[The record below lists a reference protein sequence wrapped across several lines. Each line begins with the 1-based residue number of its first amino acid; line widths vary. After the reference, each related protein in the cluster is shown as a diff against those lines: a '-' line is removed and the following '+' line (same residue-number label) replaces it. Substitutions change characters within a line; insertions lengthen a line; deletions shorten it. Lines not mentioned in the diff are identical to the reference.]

1 MATRVVFRLNSAGIR
16 EMLKEPAMQAEMHRR
31 AENVAAAARS
41 SAPVESGAYRDSIV
55 VTDEQQPT
63 RAVSHVGATV
73 DYAPIL
79 EARLGVLGRSLDA
92 AR

>member
-1 MATRVVFRLNSAGIR
+1 MATSVRFKLNSAGIR
-16 EMLKEPAMQAEMHRR
+16 EMLKSSGIAADMHRR
-31 AENVAAAARS
+31 AEQVAAAARS
-41 SAPVESGAYRDSIV
+41 SAPVESGDYKASIV

-73 DYAPIL
+73 EYAPII
-79 EARLGVLGRSLDA
+79 ESALGVLARSLDA

>member
-1 MATRVVFRLNSAGIR
+1 MATRILIRLNGGGIR
-16 EMLKEPAMQAEMHRR
+16 EMLKSQGIAQEMHRR

-41 SAPVESGAYRDSIV
+41 HAPVESGAYKASIV
-55 VTDEQQPT
+55 VTDELQPT

-73 DYAPIL
+73 DYAPIV
-79 EARLGVLGRSLDA
+79 ESRLGVLARALDS